1 MRPGLRDLAAPG
13 SLCGVVRPSPAT
25 FPQLFTE
32 SAALYDAIYSR
43 FKDYH
48 AETGRLVAT
57 LRRLHPSAR
66 TILDVAC
73 GTGEHAYLLRSQHDF
88 AVDGID
94 LNPAF
99 VAIARR
105 KNPAGRF
112 VVADMAQFALRS
124 RYDLVTCLFSSIGY
138 LQTLDRVRAALRC
151 FRDHLA
157 PAGILLVEPW
167 FAPGTLTDGFTMRN
181 EGTGPGFRVVRT
193 SRTEIRGR
201 LSRLHMDYVYE
212 DASGR
217 RTFTE
222 LHELGLFTPDELL
235 ECFAQEHLATEYD
248 PVGLT
253 DRGLFIARASAA

>member
-1 MRPGLRDLAAPG
+1 M
-13 SLCGVVRPSPAT
+13 
-25 FPQLFTE
+25 FTE

-48 AETGRLVAT
+48 AETVRIVAT
-57 LRRLHPSAR
+57 LHRLHPSAR

-73 GTGEHAYLLRSQHDF
+73 GTGEHARLLTQRGF

-94 LNPAF
+94 LSPAF

-112 VVADMAQFALRS
+112 VVADMAQFGLRS
-124 RYDLVTCLFSSIGY
+124 RYDTIACLFSSIGY

-151 FRDHLA
+151 FRNHLA
-157 PAGILLVEPW
+157 PAGVLLVEPW
-167 FAPGTLTDGFTMRN
+167 FAPGTLTDGFTLRN
-181 EGTGPGFRVVRT
+181 EGAGPGYRVLRT

-201 LSRLHMDYVYE
+201 LSRLHMEYVYE
-212 DASGR
+212 DEAGSR
-217 RTFTE
+217 AFTE

-235 ECFAQEHLATEYD
+235 ECFAQEHLAAEYD

-253 DRGLFIARASAA
+253 DRGLFIARASAG